1 MPKTKGQEYF
11 KCYSYNLKNFIEAH
25 GIYPISSGVNPKTN
39 KVFHLF
45 TMTDELS
52 RILHNWSN
60 NKKNVTRD

>member
-25 GIYPISSGVNPKTN
+25 GIYPISSGVNGRTN

-45 TMTDELS
+45 VMTNELS
-52 RILHNWSN
+52 HILTNWSN
-60 NKKNVTRD
+60 NKHKTSKD